1 MTRRFIPQRFIDY
14 YDSPVHKH
22 VILSKMIAGAPDG
35 ITVAELT
42 DRSGFSDGT
51 VRAFIRDLYYLH
63 YIHISGWKSRRQ
75 SSYSPVYKL
84 GFAKDAPKNPTKAEA
99 AKVEKVEKVKPEA
112 VDPNKPLYD
121 HCNALLKALVPVRDE
136 QGQYEVNR
144 QYLNWISGG
153 VYG

>member
-1 MTRRFIPQRFIDY
+1 MTRRFIPKRFIDY
-14 YDSPVHKH
+14 YDSPMHKH
-22 VILSKMIAGAPDG
+22 VVLSKMIAGAPDG

-51 VRAFIRDLYYLH
+51 VRAFIRDLYYLR

-84 GFAKDAPKNPTKAEA
+84 GNAQDAPKNPTKAEV
-99 AKVEKVEKVKPEA
+99 AKVEKVEIVKPEV
-112 VDPNKPLYD
+112 VDPDKALHD
-121 HCNALLKALVPVRDE
+121 HCNALLKALVPVRGE
-136 QGQYEVNR
+136 QEQYEVNR
-144 QYLNWISGG
+144 LYLNWISEG